1 MVYYYLDK
9 DLVQF
14 PHLRLEKIH
23 HCFDKLSVDA
33 VLVYLLQSLQV
44 AALQGTT
51 LLVYM
56 LDTVTGR
63 VVRSLCPLVF
73 ISPLVT
79 NALPL
84 VMIQIN

>member
-1 MVYYYLDK
+1 MNATFLTKILFLFFFLFIYIL
-9 DLVQF
+9 F
-14 PHLRLEKIH
+14 EKIH
-23 HCFDKLSVDA
+23 HCFDKLPVDA

-63 VVRSLCPLVF
+63 VVRSLCPLVLF
-73 ISPLVT
+73 PLMVPMM
-79 NALPL
+79 LY
-84 VMIQIN
+84 